1 MSTKPFRRP
10 YGLPCILFFFIPNL
24 IPHFCSNGDRFLVDL
39 FPADL
44 LGRPFLRTY
53 MEVNWARMYPGCL
66 FVVPSKI
73 MEIDGHIY
81 GSEKE
86 EGRRRRRCQKG
97 RKEVGARWAWW
108 AEEAEAERGGGG
120 KPFAAKIHT
129 LISSC
134 IVGARIGC
142 TFSYKRPRFKA
153 DPERFFGTWPGST
166 EKLFYYW

>member
-1 MSTKPFRRP
+1 
-10 YGLPCILFFFIPNL
+10 
-24 IPHFCSNGDRFLVDL
+24 
-39 FPADL
+39 
-44 LGRPFLRTY
+44 
-53 MEVNWARMYPGCL
+53 MYPGCL

-142 TFSYKRPRFKA
+142 TYTAIKGPVSKQTPRGFSELGQGAPRNF
-153 DPERFFGTWPGST
+153 ST
-166 EKLFYYW
+166 IGNYVCVVL